1 MSKVASVEAII
12 SGEAGGLKAS
22 IAEAVGLVG
31 KFKNDAEKSA
41 RAIERAYAQQEK
53 SVDRLRKSLDPLYAS
68 SKRYESALAQLDK
81 ALKHGVISQAEY
93 NRTLGLA
100 EKAYL
105 EGGKQAAAAG
115 GALGVLGNMSDQTRY
130 RVQNMGYQVQDI
142 AVQLQMGA
150 KASSVFAAQGSQIAS
165 MFGPVGA
172 VVGTLAAVGL
182 PLLSMAFTSAAKD
195 GRAFSEVLDDL
206 ESSVA
211 ALDAVTRSY
220 SAKGLVDLKERY
232 GEVNAEIL
240 TLIER
245 QKQVAIADAVR
256 DADAAAQG
264 FADQLE
270 RISDLVARAEYQFS
284 PIEKLN
290 EEFGLTLGTAQQLK
304 IAFDQLAAAKT
315 FDGQADA
322 MARILSLME
331 GTKLETDE
339 VFKELVRAE
348 GAMRQLAA
356 SAPQAGWMSGA
367 IAEVKTLATA
377 LWDAAKARAAAEGA
391 ANTDAAGNPIQ
402 PGVSRTSRPRAA
414 PPGTGGVEWGTPPQ
428 SGGGGGG
435 ANKVQTDLD
444 ALRQSLMTQ
453 EELQIASYDRQR
465 ETLLQARQQELID
478 QQEYD
483 ALIEQT
489 RQQHQ
494 DRMAQIDA
502 YRYGNGLQMTE
513 AFLGDMASAFATG
526 GDKMVKISR
535 IFGAAQALISTYV
548 GAAEA
553 LKLPFPENIAA
564 AAKVIA
570 TGMSF
575 VSAIKS
581 GSKSAAGAGRA
592 SSAGAAAQ
600 AAAPAPQRTAN
611 VTVQGD
617 VIGRQSGEAL
627 VKALNEA
634 FGDGYRLNLDWQ
646 GAAG

>member
-1 MSKVASVEAII
+1 MTKVAAVEAII
-12 SGEAGGLKAS
+12 SGEAGSLKAS

-41 RAIERAYAQQEK
+41 RAIERAYRQQER
-53 SVDRLRKSLDPLYAS
+53 SIDRLRKSLDPLYAG

-81 ALKHGVISQAEY
+81 ALKHGVISQTEY

-105 EGGKQAAAAG
+105 KGEKQAAATG
-115 GALGVLGNMSDQTRY
+115 GALGALGNMSSQTRY
-130 RVQNMGYQVQDI
+130 RIQNMGYQVQDI

-150 KASSVFAAQGSQIAS
+150 KASTVFAAQGSQIAS

-182 PLLSMAFTSAAKD
+182 PLLSIALTSATKD
-195 GRAFSEVLDDL
+195 GRKFSEVLDDL

-211 ALDAVTRSY
+211 ALDAVTRIY
-220 SAKGLVDLKERY
+220 SAKGLVDLKAKY

-256 DADAAAQG
+256 DADAAAKG
-264 FADQLE
+264 FADQLS
-270 RISDLVARAEYQFS
+270 RISDLVRRAEYQFS
-284 PIEKLN
+284 PIETLDEK
-290 EEFGLTLGTAQQLK
+290 FGLTLGKAQQLV

-315 FDGQADA
+315 FEDQANS

-339 VFKELVRAE
+339 VFKQLVRAE

-356 SAPQAGWMSGA
+356 SAPQAGWLSGA
-367 IAEVKTLATA
+367 IAE
-377 LWDAAKARAAAEGA
+377 AKALAQALAEVA
-391 ANTDAAGNPIQ
+391 KKRLEAEAKQNLDSANNPIQ

-414 PPGTGGVEWGTPPQ
+414 PTGIGGVEWGTPPK
-428 SGGGGGG
+428 SGGGG
-435 ANKVQTDLD
+435 ANRTQTELD

-453 EELQIASYDRQR
+453 EEMQIASYDRQR

-581 GSKSAAGAGRA
+581 GSKSASGASGA
-592 SSAGAAAQ
+592 ASAGAAAQ
-600 AAAPAPQRTAN
+600 AAAPAPQRTATIN
-611 VTVQGD
+611 VQGD

-646 GAAG
+646 GAAR

>member
-1 MSKVASVEAII
+1 MTKVAAVEAII
-12 SGEAGGLKAS
+12 SGEAGSLKAS

-41 RAIERAYAQQEK
+41 RAIERAYRQQER
-53 SVDRLRKSLDPLYAS
+53 SIDRLRKSLDPLYAG

-81 ALKHGVISQAEY
+81 ALKHGVISQTEY

-105 EGGKQAAAAG
+105 KGEKQAAATG
-115 GALGVLGNMSDQTRY
+115 GALGALGNMSSQTRY
-130 RVQNMGYQVQDI
+130 RIQNMGYQVQDI

-150 KASSVFAAQGSQIAS
+150 KASTVFAAQGSQIAS

-182 PLLSMAFTSAAKD
+182 PLLSIALTSATKD
-195 GRAFSEVLDDL
+195 GRKFSEVLDDL

-211 ALDAVTRSY
+211 ALDAVTRIY
-220 SAKGLVDLKERY
+220 SAKGLVDLKAKY

-256 DADAAAQG
+256 DADAAAKG
-264 FADQLE
+264 FADQLS
-270 RISDLVARAEYQFS
+270 RISDLVRRAEYQFS
-284 PIEKLN
+284 PIETLDEK
-290 EEFGLTLGTAQQLK
+290 FGLTLGKAQQLV

-315 FDGQADA
+315 FEDQANS

-331 GTKLETDE
+331 GTKLETDA
-339 VFKELVRAE
+339 VFRELVRAE
-348 GAMRQLAA
+348 GAMRELAA
-356 SAPQAGWMSGA
+356 AAPKAGWMSGA
-367 IAEVKTLATA
+367 IAEAKTLATA

-391 ANTDAAGNPIQ
+391 ANSDAAGNPIQ

-414 PPGTGGVEWGTPPQ
+414 PTGIGGVEWGTPPK
-428 SGGGGGG
+428 SGGGG
-435 ANKVQTDLD
+435 ANRTQTELD

-453 EELQIASYDRQR
+453 EEMQIASYDRQR
-465 ETLLQARQQELID
+465 EALLKARQQELID

-502 YRYGNGLQMTE
+502 YRYGNGLQQAE
-513 AFLGDMASAFATG
+513 AFFGDMASAMQSGNEGMLRAA
-526 GDKMVKISR
+526 R
-535 IFGAAQALISTYV
+535 IFGAAEATINAYRAYTATLADPLLPWWARIPKAMAVLSAGL
-548 GAAEA
+548 GA
-553 LKLPFPENIAA
+553 
-564 AAKVIA
+564 
-570 TGMSF
+570 
-575 VSAIKS
+575 VSAIK
-581 GSKSAAGAGRA
+581 GAGGGGKRSA
-592 SSAGAAAQ
+592 STSSSGVAAAP
-600 AAAPAPQRTAN
+600 PAPQRTATIN
-611 VTVQGD
+611 VQGD

>member
-1 MSKVASVEAII
+1 
-12 SGEAGGLKAS
+12 
-22 IAEAVGLVG
+22 
-31 KFKNDAEKSA
+31 
-41 RAIERAYAQQEK
+41 
-53 SVDRLRKSLDPLYAS
+53 
-68 SKRYESALAQLDK
+68 
-81 ALKHGVISQAEY
+81 
-93 NRTLGLA
+93 
-100 EKAYL
+100 
-105 EGGKQAAAAG
+105 
-115 GALGVLGNMSDQTRY
+115 
-130 RVQNMGYQVQDI
+130 
-142 AVQLQMGA
+142 
-150 KASSVFAAQGSQIAS
+150 
-165 MFGPVGA
+165 
-172 VVGTLAAVGL
+172 
-182 PLLSMAFTSAAKD
+182 
-195 GRAFSEVLDDL
+195 
-206 ESSVA
+206 
-211 ALDAVTRSY
+211 
-220 SAKGLVDLKERY
+220 
-232 GEVNAEIL
+232 
-240 TLIER
+240 
-245 QKQVAIADAVR
+245 
-256 DADAAAQG
+256 
-264 FADQLE
+264 
-270 RISDLVARAEYQFS
+270 
-284 PIEKLN
+284 
-290 EEFGLTLGTAQQLK
+290 
-304 IAFDQLAAAKT
+304 
-315 FDGQADA
+315 
-322 MARILSLME
+322 
-331 GTKLETDE
+331 
-339 VFKELVRAE
+339 
-348 GAMRQLAA
+348 
-356 SAPQAGWMSGA
+356 
-367 IAEVKTLATA
+367 VKTLATA

-414 PPGTGGVEWGTPPQ
+414 PPGTGGVEWGLPPQ
-428 SGGGGGG
+428 TGGGGG

-453 EELQIASYDRQR
+453 EEMQIASYDRQR

-548 GAAEA
+548 GAAKAME
-553 LKLPFPENIAA
+553 LPFPANIAA